1 MCFQY
6 DNECVQ
12 LLLLGCVCCLNS
24 SITLFLR
31 SAVFSEM
38 QTIIDQLIFN
48 PFPNKIIHNSLLFSI
63 PFFVFALLFFSKFCC
78 CLQEDIFLLIR
89 VKTVVVYL
97 VVLKRRTFSHENIP
111 QYKQIIYLLN
121 KYGSINSNKIVIII
135 SKSKFIDKFLFTYT
149 LTLYWIHTYFLIF
162 YLSRP
167 NYCFKKVS
175 FY

>member
-1 MCFQY
+1 MSVCSCCY
-6 DNECVQ
+6 WVVCVAWIHQSLSFSDQLFSAKCKQ
-12 LLLLGCVCCLNS
+12 LLISWFL
-24 SITLFLR
+24 TLFLIK
-31 SAVFSEM
+31 SF
-38 QTIIDQLIFN
+38 TIVYSF
-48 PFPNKIIHNSLLFSI
+48 LFL
-63 PFFVFALLFFSKFCC
+63 FFVFALLFFSKFCC